1 MSAIRNYGRYAP
13 PCNDTDRSWSRMS
26 RLDRLR
32 ATRRNGWIPRWNV
45 TRVPFDRSLV
55 FPDFR
60 RSTLPSNSTKIRRF
74 RASFKLSRTS
84 HFYVRHTSRFDEYW
98 FTVASGCCT
107 FSGKVNGVARYSTC
121 VFVSAIGE
129 LTENTGVTRLVRT
142 RVHTEHAQ
150 RSLCHRG
157 LLRAELV

>member
-1 MSAIRNYGRYAP
+1 MFAIRNYGRYAP

-26 RLDRLR
+26 RLDRSR
-32 ATRRNGWIPRWNV
+32 ATREETAGFRERNARPVRPLAYLSGFSS
-45 TRVPFDRSLV
+45 FD
-55 FPDFR
+55 
-60 RSTLPSNSTKIRRF
+60 LPSNSTEIPRF

-142 RVHTEHAQ
+142 RVHTENAQ

>member
-1 MSAIRNYGRYAP
+1 MFAIRNYGRYAP
-13 PCNDTDRSWSRMS
+13 PCNDTNRSWSRMS

-32 ATRRNGWIPRWNV
+32 ATRRNDRIPR
-45 TRVPFDRSLV
+45 TQ
-55 FPDFR
+55 
-60 RSTLPSNSTKIRRF
+60 
-74 RASFKLSRTS
+74 RASRPITRSSFRIFVVRSAVEFDDLASLSNFLVPPLTPR

-157 LLRAELV
+157 LLRVELV